1 MANETET
8 KTETTE
14 TEDKK
19 FSPESVSNLGAA
31 IGNFVP
37 TYKKFALS
45 CRQALNSCLLFYSGG
60 KFTIDPAETFK
71 MDEPE
76 YSLSEVFIGWFH
88 IYTVKVVNGKKCRG
102 EHTGYSLKMEIMPGE
117 LPKVTA
123 VNTSSGDD
131 ISGDF
136 SESTFKAIAEFIK

>member
-1 MANETET
+1 MANEI
-8 KTETTE
+8 ETTE

-19 FSPESVSNLGAA
+19 FSPESVSNLGTA
-31 IGNFVP
+31 IGNFIP

-45 CRQALNSCLLFYSGG
+45 CRQALNSCLLFYSGE

-76 YSLSEVFIGWFH
+76 YSQSEVFIGWFH
-88 IYTVKVVNGKKCRG
+88 IYTVKTTNGKKCRG
-102 EHTGYSLKMEIMPGE
+102 DKTDYALKMEILPGKS
-117 LPKVTA
+117 PTVTA
-123 VNTSSGDD
+123 VNNSTRND

-136 SESTFKAIAEFIK
+136 TEATFKAIVDFIK